1 VQISVRMYYKHI
13 MPSLLGSFPLFLSL
27 LIVSIRFRFGFSDSV
42 CTNFNCF
49 DGNDPSTPSNMTT
62 FTTDNSRD
70 GNART
75 LTLTF
80 CFGCLANVS
89 CPGVLAELHPKFA
102 FGQSF
107 TVRNFRTFNWSKQ
120 ATFSATKREHLSV
133 MTRFSATLPILAP
146 VLAWFFHGQGSAS
159 VFTAQDLP
167 SYGRRV

>member
-1 VQISVRMYYKHI
+1 
-13 MPSLLGSFPLFLSL
+13 
-27 LIVSIRFRFGFSDSV
+27 
-42 CTNFNCF
+42 
-49 DGNDPSTPSNMTT
+49 MTT

-70 GNART
+70 GNARA

-133 MTRFSATLPILAP
+133 MTRFPPRFRFWLQFWLGSSTVKDLLRSSRLKICRATVVGLKTCTGYAGLETRGRCCGCWRRRGRQDRTLLYGLMMPMGKKA
-146 VLAWFFHGQGSAS
+146 QGSS
-159 VFTAQDLP
+159 T
-167 SYGRRV
+167 